1 MTTTPGQAPGGA
13 PAPSGDGLLAW
24 LVGGLVVGL
33 VLLLAVFVAYKV
45 GYDNGRDSVGAAPTA
60 TQPTETQP
68 TETQP
73 TETEPTET
81 EPTETEPEAPD
92 GATVFTD
99 AGCGS
104 CHTLSAA
111 GATGTVGPNLDE
123 LAPTTEQ
130 VAAIVTDGRGAM
142 PSFADQLDPEEIQAV
157 ATYVADSAGG

>member
-1 MTTTPGQAPGGA
+1 MTTTSGQTPGGA

-24 LVGGLVVGL
+24 LLGGLAVGL

-45 GYDNGRDSVGAAPTA
+45 GYDNGRDSVGAVPTV
-60 TQPTETQP
+60 TQP

-81 EPTETEPEAPD
+81 EPEAPD
-92 GATVFTD
+92 GASVFAD

-111 GATGTVGPNLDE
+111 GATGAVGPNLDD
-123 LAPTTEQ
+123 LAPTKEQ
-130 VAAIVTDGRGAM
+130 VVAIVTDGRGAM

>member
-1 MTTTPGQAPGGA
+1 MTTTGQAPGGA

-45 GYDNGRDSVGAAPTA
+45 GYDNGRDSVGAAA
-60 TQPTETQP
+60 AETQ
-68 TETQP
+68 
-73 TETEPTET
+73 PTET

-92 GATVFTD
+92 GATVFAD

-111 GATGTVGPNLDE
+111 GATGAVGPNLDE
-123 LAPTTEQ
+123 LGPTKEQ
-130 VAAIVTDGRGAM
+130 VVAIVTNGRGAM
-142 PSFADQLDPEEIQAV
+142 PPFADQLDPEEIEAV
-157 ATYVADSAGG
+157 ATYVSSAAGG